1 MDIISNEQKE
11 IINNAKKY
19 IVKIFKD
26 DSSGHDFEHSLR
38 VHKNALDISSIILKE
53 QKDNSNFKLN
63 LFIIELSALLHDVDD
78 YKTKNYNKDNPFQNL
93 DLFLKENKITNE
105 HDIKLIKEIISDIS
119 FKAGETKSP
128 ESLEGK
134 IVQDADRLDA
144 IGAIGIARAFAFG
157 GSKNRKLYDNDNIY
171 ELSKRNFEPFD
182 MSNISFEQYKNKKTD
197 TVTHFYEKLLKLEK
211 MMNTEQGK
219 IIAKKRNEFMK
230 KFLLELFG
238 EIIQK

>member
-19 IVKIFKD
+19 IIKIFKD

-38 VHKNALDISSIILKE
+38 VHKNALDISSIILKD

>member
-19 IVKIFKD
+19 IIKIFKD

-134 IVQDADRLDA
+134 IVQDANRLDA

-171 ELSKRNFEPFD
+171 ELSKRNFKPFD

-230 KFLLELFG
+230 NFLLELFG

>member
-1 MDIISNEQKE
+1 MDNISNEQKE

-19 IVKIFKD
+19 IIKIFKD

-119 FKAGETKSP
+119 FKAGETKYP

>member
-1 MDIISNEQKE
+1 M
-11 IINNAKKY
+11 
-19 IVKIFKD
+19 
-26 DSSGHDFEHSLR
+26 HSLR
-38 VHKNALDISSIILKE
+38 VYKNALDISTIILKE
-53 QKDNSNFKLN
+53 QENNSNFKLN
-63 LFIIELSALLHDVDD
+63 IFIIELSALLHDVDD

-93 DLFLKENKITNE
+93 DFFLKENKINNE
-105 HDIKLIKEIISDIS
+105 HDIKLIKEIISEVS
-119 FKAGETKSP
+119 YKAGETKIP

-157 GSKNRKLYDNDNIY
+157 GSKNRKLYDQDNIY

-182 MSNISFEQYKNKKTD
+182 MSDISFEQYKNKKTD

-211 MMNTEQGK
+211 MMNTVQGK
-219 IIAKKRNEFMK
+219 TIAKKRTELMK
-230 KFLLELFG
+230 NFLHELFG

>member
-19 IVKIFKD
+19 IIKIFKD

-230 KFLLELFG
+230 NFLLELFG

>member
-1 MDIISNEQKE
+1 MDNISNEQKE

-19 IVKIFKD
+19 IIEIFKD
-26 DSSGHDFEHSLR
+26 DSSGHDFMHSLR
-38 VHKNALDISSIILKE
+38 VYKNALDISTIILKE
-53 QKDNSNFKLN
+53 QENNSNFKLN
-63 LFIIELSALLHDVDD
+63 IFIIELSALLHDVDD
-78 YKTKNYNKDNPFQNL
+78 YKTKNYNNDNPFQNL
-93 DLFLKENKITNE
+93 DFFLKENKINNE
-105 HDIKLIKEIISDIS
+105 HDIKLIKEIISEVS
-119 FKAGETKSP
+119 YKAGETKIP

-157 GSKNRKLYDNDNIY
+157 GSKNRKLYDQDNIY

-182 MSNISFEQYKNKKTD
+182 MSDISFEQYKNKKTD

-219 IIAKKRNEFMK
+219 TIAKKRTELMK
-230 KFLLELFG
+230 NFLHELFG

>member
-11 IINNAKKY
+11 IINNAKNY
-19 IVKIFKD
+19 IIKIFKD

-53 QKDNSNFKLN
+53 QKDNPNFKLN

-230 KFLLELFG
+230 NFLLELFG

>member
-38 VHKNALDISSIILKE
+38 VHKNALDISSIILKD

-78 YKTKNYNKDNPFQNL
+78 YKTKNYSKDNPFQNL

-171 ELSKRNFEPFD
+171 ELSKRNFKPFD

>member
-19 IVKIFKD
+19 IIKIFKD

-38 VHKNALDISSIILKE
+38 VYKNALDISSIILKD

-93 DLFLKENKITNE
+93 DLFLKDNKITNE

>member
-1 MDIISNEQKE
+1 M
-11 IINNAKKY
+11 
-19 IVKIFKD
+19 
-26 DSSGHDFEHSLR
+26 HSLR
-38 VHKNALDISSIILKE
+38 VYKNALDISTIILKE
-53 QKDNSNFKLN
+53 QENNSNFKLN
-63 LFIIELSALLHDVDD
+63 IFIIELSALLHDVDD

-93 DLFLKENKITNE
+93 DFFLKENKINNE
-105 HDIKLIKEIISDIS
+105 HDIKLIKEIISEVS
-119 FKAGETKSP
+119 YKAGETKIP

-157 GSKNRKLYDNDNIY
+157 GSKNRKLYDQDNIY

-182 MSNISFEQYKNKKTD
+182 MSDISFEQYKNKKTD

-219 IIAKKRNEFMK
+219 TIAKKRTELMK
-230 KFLLELFG
+230 NFLHELFG

>member
-1 MDIISNEQKE
+1 MDNISNEQKE
-11 IINNAKKY
+11 IIDNAKKY
-19 IVKIFKD
+19 IIKIFKD
-26 DSSGHDFEHSLR
+26 DSSGHDFMHSLR
-38 VHKNALDISSIILKE
+38 VYKNALDISKIILKE
-53 QKDNSNFKLN
+53 QENNSNFKLN

-93 DLFLKENKITNE
+93 DFFLKENKINNE
-105 HDIKLIKEIISDIS
+105 HDIKLIKEIISEVS
-119 FKAGETKSP
+119 YKAGETKIP

-157 GSKNRKLYDNDNIY
+157 DSKNIKLYDQDNIY

-182 MSNISFEQYKNKKTD
+182 MSDISFEQYKNKKTD

-219 IIAKKRNEFMK
+219 TIAKKRTELMK
-230 KFLLELFG
+230 NFLHELFG

>member
-1 MDIISNEQKE
+1 MDNISNEQKE
-11 IINNAKKY
+11 IINNAKNY

-53 QKDNSNFKLN
+53 QKDNPNFKLN

-78 YKTKNYNKDNPFQNL
+78 YKTKNYSKDNPFQNL

-197 TVTHFYEKLLKLEK
+197 TATHFYEKLLKLEK

>member
-1 MDIISNEQKE
+1 MDNISNEQKE

-19 IVKIFKD
+19 IIEIFKD
-26 DSSGHDFEHSLR
+26 DSSGHDFMHSLR
-38 VHKNALDISSIILKE
+38 VYKNALDISTIILKE
-53 QKDNSNFKLN
+53 QENNSSFKLN

-78 YKTKNYNKDNPFQNL
+78 YKTKNYNKDDPFQNL
-93 DLFLKENKITNE
+93 DFFLKENKINNE
-105 HDIKLIKEIISDIS
+105 HDIKLIKEIISEVS
-119 FKAGETKSP
+119 YKAGETKIP

-157 GSKNRKLYDNDNIY
+157 GSKNRKLYDQDNIY

-182 MSNISFEQYKNKKTD
+182 MSDISFEQYKNKKTD

-219 IIAKKRNEFMK
+219 TIAKKRTELMK
-230 KFLLELFG
+230 NFLHELFG